1 MGSPRAV
8 YHFVSPEKEVNAG
21 LWSLFAGAT
30 AFLGVRLWCKL
41 TRRNGLWWDDYIL
54 ILAWANLLATDSV
67 ITHEMATGYVTKTWD
82 DRMLILVSVS
92 SCGTLLGQAWSKSA
106 FAVSLLRITNRWQ
119 QAILWFCIA
128 TLNMVAIVKIFLSWA
143 KYCDQRLYQNY
154 WRMQGFCIDY
164 YFTQRFKV
172 FGNVYNI
179 VMDFV
184 LAIFP
189 WLVVWKL
196 KMTKWEKVGLC
207 WTMSLGVVVAVISAA
222 RIAWTESPGNENYDD
237 YYFWRQGLGMVWYS
251 AEVAGTIIV
260 QSIPVMRPM
269 IHEIKSVLDSRKAG
283 ATEEGLRSLI
293 QTPLSNRS
301 SRGNGTSNGI
311 EYIALNGVQVQDA
324 KSRKLSQ
331 ISLSPS
337 ELARAIEASH
347 TQPLSRSQPV
357 SPGRSL
363 GFQDQNGLHS

>member
-1 MGSPRAV
+1 MVSPRAV

-21 LWSLFAGAT
+21 LWSLFAGA
-30 AFLGVRLWCKL
+30 AVFLGIRLWCKL

-67 ITHEMATGYVTKTWD
+67 ITHEMATGYVTKTWN
-82 DRMLILVSVS
+82 DRMLILISVS

-119 QAILWFCIA
+119 QGILWFCIV
-128 TLNMVAIVKIFLSWA
+128 TLNLVAIVKIFLSWA

-154 WRMQGFCIDY
+154 WRMQGFCVDY

-196 KMTKWEKVGLC
+196 KMSSWEKVGLC

-222 RIAWTESPGNENYDD
+222 RIAWTESPGNERYDD
-237 YYFWRQGLGMVWYS
+237 YYFS
-251 AEVAGTIIV
+251 EVAGTIIV

-269 IHEIKSVLDSRKAG
+269 LHEMKSVLESRKLG
-283 ATEEGLRSLI
+283 DTEEGLRSLI
-293 QTPLSNRS
+293 QNQPSNRS
-301 SRGNGTSNGI
+301 SHGNGTNNGI
-311 EYIALNGVQVQDA
+311 EYIALNRVQVQDA
-324 KSRKLSQ
+324 KSRTLSQ

-347 TQPLSRSQPV
+347 TRPLESIEASAK
-357 SPGRSL
+357 
-363 GFQDQNGLHS
+363 